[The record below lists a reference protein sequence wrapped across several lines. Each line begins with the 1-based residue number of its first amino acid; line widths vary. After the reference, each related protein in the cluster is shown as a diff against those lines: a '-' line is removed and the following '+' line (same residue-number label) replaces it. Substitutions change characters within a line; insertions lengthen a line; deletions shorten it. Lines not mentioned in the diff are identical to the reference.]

1 MAKENKNHSQFLLF
15 ICERKSHKCSLSSW
29 LWVAR
34 TVAIL
39 VKRNI
44 TCDINIHTFT
54 ICMYQTH
61 KTQRIQT
68 LNEQLWIYLVVTNGE
83 CVKTIENGIEL
94 KCGYFCCCWFFFFL
108 LLSAFNASS
117 MERFCRSKG
126 GWRRLAFCVNKIV
139 GFYEIIHKF
148 YIFRMQ
154 IRTDVHS
161 IRLNV

>member
-1 MAKENKNHSQFLLF
+1 MKKMAKENKNHSQFLLF

-44 TCDINIHTFT
+44 TCDINICTFT

-94 KCGYFCCCWFFFFL
+94 KCGYFCCCWFFFSLFCFL
-108 LLSAFNASS
+108 YSPLARWNDFVDRREDGDVWLSA
-117 MERFCRSKG
+117 C
-126 GWRRLAFCVNKIV
+126 
-139 GFYEIIHKF
+139 
-148 YIFRMQ
+148 
-154 IRTDVHS
+154 
-161 IRLNV
+161 IRLSDSMKSYINFIFSECK